1 MAKNTTGFLFSNDPS
16 SPSSDVNA
24 ENLNNAIEY
33 ATIRNIGTN
42 AIKSIHLDEEIAGA
56 GLGGTGSSPLY
67 VKTDG
72 QSVEIDNDFIRVK
85 EAGIKT
91 KHLENGSVTVDKLA
105 GDIQKQFNDILR
117 SIYCVGD
124 FFITRN
130 ATFNPASRFG
140 GQWELLKDKFLIGAG
155 GEYILGSTGGEKE
168 HTLTINEMPSHN
180 HTMINLVKRAMANS
194 NHASY
199 CSLGTSET
207 DPNDT
212 TSNKSNRN
220 MARIGNDKPHNNM
233 PPYQAV
239 NIWVKISDED
249 AQ

>member
-1 MAKNTTGFLFSNDPS
+1 MAKNTTGFLFSNNPS

-24 ENLNNAIEY
+24 ENLNDAIEN
-33 ATIRNIGTN
+33 ATIRNIGTS
-42 AIKSIHLDEEIAGA
+42 AIKSIHLDAEVAGA

-72 QSVEIDNDFIRVK
+72 LSVEIDNDSIRVK
-85 EAGIKT
+85 DAGIKT

-105 GDIQKQFNDILR
+105 GDVQTQINNILR

-155 GEYILGSTGGEKE
+155 GEYILGSTGGETE
-168 HTLTINEMPSHN
+168 HKLTIEEMPNHSHDLTPKIGN
-180 HTMINLVKRAMANS
+180 NS
-194 NHASY
+194 WI
-199 CSLGTSET
+199 G
-207 DPNDT
+207 
-212 TSNKSNRN
+212 NRN
-220 MARIGNDKPHNNM
+220 GQTKLGWMNAGNEVRTTYTGGGKPHNNM

-249 AQ
+249 A